1 MGLEEQK
8 MKREQFAKLKELD
21 KIVLK
26 VPAALT
32 GYGIVELVTDRV
44 WITWHYPDGTK
55 SRVCQSFEASE
66 VYRYADWEMG

>member
-1 MGLEEQK
+1 
-8 MKREQFAKLKELD
+8 MKREQFAELKELD

-32 GYGIVELVTDRV
+32 GYGIVQLVTDRV

-55 SRVCQSFEASE
+55 SRVCQSFEGSE
-66 VYRYADWEMG
+66 VSRYEDWELR